1 MLLLIA
7 CTAMAIVPMLSAVG
21 ICERCQLT
29 SGGIYF
35 LISHVLGARIGATV
49 GILYTF
55 GQV

>member
-1 MLLLIA
+1 
-7 CTAMAIVPMLSAVG
+7 MAIVPVLSAVG